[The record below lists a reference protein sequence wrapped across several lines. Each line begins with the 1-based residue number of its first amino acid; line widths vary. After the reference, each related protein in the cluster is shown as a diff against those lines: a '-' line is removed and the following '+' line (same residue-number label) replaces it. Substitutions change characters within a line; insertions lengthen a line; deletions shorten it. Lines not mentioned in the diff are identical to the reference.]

1 MTQQRWSYR
10 IVEIKPSFL
19 GRIPLQRIQDELDKS
34 GAQGWELVS
43 APTMGYTNVP
53 GTLRL
58 YFKRPQ

>member
-10 IVEIKPSFL
+10 IAEIKPSFL
-19 GRIPLQRIQDELDKS
+19 GRIPLERIQDELDKS

-43 APTMGYTNVP
+43 APASGNVP
-53 GTLRL
+53 GSLRL